1 MDDRSDLACWW
12 NLDERALYARLQCNG
27 RGLSAEAASRR
38 QAKRPPTS
46 RLAGLWE
53 GARFLLRRFASPLV
67 LILLIA
73 GAVSASLGEMGNALI
88 IAGIVLVSVS
98 LDAFQEARSAQAA
111 QKLQQSV
118 AQAATVVRDGQKI
131 RVPATSV
138 VPGDLLVLEAGD
150 IIAADAWLVSS
161 RHLQV
166 NQALLTGESFPV
178 EKRAA
183 QPDGAVAQAIDAPR
197 AVLAGTAIQSGNA
210 TAVAVLTGAQA
221 ELGRIGAEISK
232 RDMPTTFDTDVQ
244 RFGYFIMRLTV
255 FLVLFVLLVNAMFHR
270 PWLESFLFAVALA
283 VGLTPELLPMVV
295 SVTLARG
302 ASRLARKHVIVKQLA
317 VIQNLGTMDVFCTD
331 KTGTLTEARIRLD
344 RTVDVSGRPSAS
356 VATRLQVNSRY
367 SMGAK
372 NALDDAVLSACNA
385 TLDTWTLV
393 AQLPFDFDRRW
404 AGTLVRGPAGVQ
416 LIVKGAPEDVL
427 GLCAS
432 YAPDGDA
439 QPAALTD
446 AVRQQAMETLHGMEN
461 EGLRVLAVASKPLAH
476 TRASVEA
483 GDASGMVLHG
493 FAAFADPPKRGAAS
507 ALKAL
512 RASGVRVKVVS
523 GDSERVTRHVCAQ
536 LRLPVQGVLTGAQLS
551 GMDNATLRSLVEK
564 TTIFCR
570 MTPGQKE
577 RIVLACKRQGHT
589 VGYMGDGINDAPAL
603 HAADVGISVESATDV
618 AREAASVILLR
629 RSLGVVHDGVI
640 EGRRTHINVF
650 KYIMMG
656 TSSNFGNMFSMAGA
670 ALFLPFLPMLPVQIL
685 LNNMLY
691 DLSELP
697 IPLDNVD
704 AQDVASPRRLDI
716 GLIRRFMFTIG
727 PVSSA
732 FDFITFY
739 LLLKVLDAT
748 QAEFQTCWFVE
759 SLCTQVLVIFVIRT
773 RANPLRSR
781 PHGVLMAACV
791 LVVATALWLPLG
803 PLADLFSFVSPPPL
817 FYLVLG
823 PLVGCYLAAVQ
834 AMKRR
839 FFLTERKRSPARRR

>member
-1 MDDRSDLACWW
+1 MDERLDLSSWW
-12 NLDERALYARLQCNG
+12 NLDEQTLYARLDCTGQ
-27 RGLSAEAASRR
+27 GLNSQAVSRR
-38 QAKRPPTS
+38 QAQAPPRS
-46 RLAGLWE
+46 RLASLWD

-73 GAVSASLGEMGNALI
+73 GSVSASLGEMGNALI
-88 IAGIVLVSVS
+88 IAGIVLISVT

-111 QKLQQSV
+111 LKLQQSV
-118 AQAATVVRDGQKI
+118 AQKATVVRDGQQI
-131 RVPATSV
+131 RIPAVSV

-183 QPDGAVAQAIDAPR
+183 APDAAAGQAIDAPR
-197 AVLAGTAIQSGNA
+197 AVLAGTAIHSGNA
-210 TAVAVLTGAQA
+210 TAIAVLTGAQA
-221 ELGRIGAEISK
+221 ELGRIGAEIAK
-232 RDMPTTFDTDVQ
+232 RETPTTFDTDIQ

-255 FLVLFVLLVNAMFHR
+255 FLVLFVLLVNALFHR
-270 PWLESFLFAVALA
+270 PWLESFLFAIALA

-302 ASRLARKHVIVKQLA
+302 AIRLARKHVIVKQLP
-317 VIQNLGTMDVFCTD
+317 VIQNLGTMDIFCTD

-344 RTVDVSGRPSAS
+344 RTVDVAGKPSDGA
-356 VATRLQVNSRY
+356 ATLLQVNSRY
-367 SMGAK
+367 SVGAK
-372 NALDDAVLSACNA
+372 SALDDAVLSACNA
-385 TLDTWTLV
+385 ALDAWTLL

-404 AGTLVRGPAGVQ
+404 AGTLVHGPRGIQ
-416 LIVKGAPEDVL
+416 LIIKGAPEDVL
-427 GLCAS
+427 RLCSS
-432 YAPDGDA
+432 YAPGGDA
-439 QPAALTD
+439 PPAALTR
-446 AVRQQAMETLHGMEN
+446 AVRQQAEQTLHGMESD
-461 EGLRVLAVASKPLAH
+461 GFRVLAIASKPLADSSV
-476 TRASVEA
+476 SVEA
-483 GDASGMVLHG
+483 GDASNMVLHG
-493 FAAFADPPKRGAAS
+493 YAAFADPPKRGAAS

-512 RASGVRVKVVS
+512 RARGVQVKVIS
-523 GDSERVTRHVCAQ
+523 GDSELVTRHVCAQ
-536 LRLPVQGVLTGAQLS
+536 LRLPVEGVLTGTELAS
-551 GMDNATLRSLVEK
+551 MDTATLHGLVEK
-564 TTIFCR
+564 TTLFCR
-570 MTPGQKE
+570 MTPAQKE
-577 RIVLACKRQGHT
+577 RVVLACKHLGHT

-629 RSLGVVHDGVI
+629 RSLGVVHDGVM
-640 EGRRTHINVF
+640 EGRRTYMNVF

-704 AQDVASPRRLDI
+704 AEDVASPRRLDI
-716 GLIRRFMFTIG
+716 GLIRRFMITIG

-739 LLLKVLDAT
+739 LLLHVLNAT
-748 QAEFQTCWFVE
+748 EAQFQTCWFVE

-773 RANPLRSR
+773 RANPFRSR
-781 PHGVLMAACV
+781 PHGVLAAACIA
-791 LVVATALWLPLG
+791 VVAVALWLPLG
-803 PLADLFSFVSPPPL
+803 PLSGLFSFAPPPPL

-823 PLVGCYLAAVQ
+823 PLVACYLAAVQ
-834 AMKRR
+834 EIKRR
-839 FFLTERKRSPARRR
+839 FFLAEFRR

>member
-1 MDDRSDLACWW
+1 MDDRPDLAGWW
-12 NLDERALYARLQCNG
+12 NLDEQALYARLDCNG

-38 QAKRPPTS
+38 QAQRPPRS
-46 RLAGLWE
+46 RVARLWDS
-53 GARFLLRRFASPLV
+53 ARFLLRRFASPLV

-178 EKRAA
+178 EKRAEPA
-183 QPDGAVAQAIDAPR
+183 DAVAQAIDAPR

-221 ELGRIGAEISK
+221 ELGRIGAEIAK
-232 RDMPTTFDTDVQ
+232 RDMPTTFDMDIQ

-255 FLVLFVLLVNAMFHR
+255 FLVLFVLLVNALFHR
-270 PWLESFLFAVALA
+270 PWLESFLFAIALA

-302 ASRLARKHVIVKQLA
+302 ATRLARKHVIVKQLA

-344 RTVDVSGRPSAS
+344 RTVDVTGRPSAG

-367 SMGAK
+367 SIGAK
-372 NALDDAVLSACNA
+372 NALDDAVLSAGHA
-385 TLDTWTLV
+385 TPDAWTLL

-404 AGTLVRGPAGVQ
+404 AGTLVRGPAGVE
-416 LIVKGAPEDVL
+416 LIIKGAPEDVL
-427 GLCAS
+427 GLCTS
-432 YAPDGDA
+432 YTPDGEA
-439 QPAALTD
+439 PPAALTD
-446 AVRQQAMETLHGMEN
+446 ATRQQALETLHGMESD
-461 EGLRVLAVASKPLAH
+461 GLRVLAIASRPLAH

-483 GDASGMVLHG
+483 SDASDMVLHG

-512 RASGVRVKVVS
+512 RASGVRIKVIS

-536 LRLPVQGVLTGAQLS
+536 LRLPVQGVLTGAQLA

-577 RIVLACKRQGHT
+577 RVVLACKRQGHT

-618 AREAASVILLR
+618 AREAARVILLR
-629 RSLGVVHDGVI
+629 RSLGVVHDGVM
-640 EGRRTHINVF
+640 EGRRTYINVF

-704 AQDVASPRRLDI
+704 AQDVAAPRRLDI
-716 GLIRRFMFTIG
+716 GLIRRFMVTIG

-739 LLLKVLDAT
+739 LLLHVLNAT
-748 QAEFQTCWFVE
+748 QAQFQTCWFVE

-781 PHGVLMAACV
+781 PHGVLVAACV

-803 PLADLFSFVSPPPL
+803 PLAELFSFVSPPPL

-834 AMKRR
+834 VIKRR
-839 FFLTERKRSPARRR
+839 FFIAELRRLPARWR

>member
-1 MDDRSDLACWW
+1 MDERPDLSSWW
-12 NLDERALYARLQCNG
+12 NLDEQTLYARLDCTGQ
-27 RGLSAEAASRR
+27 GLNSLAVSRR
-38 QAKRPPTS
+38 QAQAPPRS
-46 RLAGLWE
+46 RLAGLWD

-73 GAVSASLGEMGNALI
+73 GSVSASLGEMGNALI
-88 IAGIVLVSVS
+88 IAGIVLVSVT

-111 QKLQQSV
+111 LKLQQSV
-118 AQAATVVRDGQKI
+118 AQKATVVRDGQQI
-131 RVPATSV
+131 RIPAASV

-178 EKRAA
+178 EKRA
-183 QPDGAVAQAIDAPR
+183 VAPEAAEQAIDAPR
-197 AVLAGTAIQSGNA
+197 AILAGTAIHSGNA
-210 TAVAVLTGAQA
+210 TAIAVLTGAQA

-232 RDMPTTFDTDVQ
+232 RETPTAFDTDIQ

-255 FLVLFVLLVNAMFHR
+255 FLVLFVLLVNALFHR
-270 PWLESFLFAVALA
+270 PWLESFLFAIALA

-302 ASRLARKHVIVKQLA
+302 AIRLARKHVIVKQLP

-344 RTVDVSGRPSAS
+344 RTVDVAGKPSDGA
-356 VATRLQVNSRY
+356 ATLLQVNSRY
-367 SMGAK
+367 SAGAK
-372 NALDDAVLSACNA
+372 SALDDAVLSACTA
-385 TLDTWTLV
+385 TLDAWTLL

-404 AGTLVRGPAGVQ
+404 AGTLVHGPSGVQ

-427 GLCAS
+427 RLCTS
-432 YAPDGDA
+432 YAPGGDA
-439 QPAALTD
+439 APAALTE
-446 AVRQQAMETLHGMEN
+446 AVRQQTGQTLHGMESD
-461 EGLRVLAVASKPLAH
+461 GFRVLAIASKRLADSC
-476 TRASVEA
+476 ASAEA
-483 GDASGMVLHG
+483 GEASDMVLHG
-493 FAAFADPPKRGAAS
+493 YAAFADPPKRGAAS
-507 ALKAL
+507 ALRAL
-512 RASGVRVKVVS
+512 RARGVQVKVIS
-523 GDSERVTRHVCAQ
+523 GDSELVTRHVCAQ
-536 LRLPVQGVLTGAQLS
+536 LHLPVEGVLTGAELAS
-551 GMDNATLRSLVEK
+551 MDTAALRGLVEK
-564 TTIFCR
+564 TTLFCR
-570 MTPGQKE
+570 MTPAQKE
-577 RIVLACKRQGHT
+577 RVVLACKHLGHT

-629 RSLGVVHDGVI
+629 RSLGVVHDGVM
-640 EGRRTHINVF
+640 EGRRTYMNVF

-704 AQDVASPRRLDI
+704 AEDVASPRRLDI
-716 GLIRRFMFTIG
+716 GLIRRFMVTIG

-739 LLLKVLDAT
+739 LLLHVLNAT
-748 QAEFQTCWFVE
+748 EAEFQTCWFVE

-773 RANPLRSR
+773 RANPFRSR
-781 PHGVLMAACV
+781 PQGVLVAACF
-791 LVVATALWLPLG
+791 LVVAVALWLPLG
-803 PLADLFSFVSPPPL
+803 PLSGLFSFVSPPPL

-823 PLVGCYLAAVQ
+823 PLVACYLAAVQ
-834 AMKRR
+834 EIKRR
-839 FFLTERKRSPARRR
+839 FFLAEFRR